1 MPRESTGEP
10 PGVTGLWPLRA
21 GSPQFLRSHEN
32 GWPPELIGR
41 LNGKGGPRPR
51 FFNLPECSWSASIFF
66 RLATLI
72 PKLSSDPA
80 LVPGN
85 PEKSR
90 TSRSEISRIFR
101 FAKIRHANDF
111 VICDSLVTL
120 PGRFAEMSRIPTV
133 LRAFFFSEKWQVEG
147 SLSLPCPSP

>member
-1 MPRESTGEP
+1 MSHRWPRLYLVSPKVGRECRGF
-10 PGVTGLWPLRA
+10 RA
-21 GSPQFLRSHEN
+21 LEWG
-32 GWPPELIGR
+32 
-41 LNGKGGPRPR
+41 GGPRPR

-111 VICDSLVTL
+111 VICDSL
-120 PGRFAEMSRIPTV
+120 PGKFAEMSRIPTV
-133 LRAFFFSEKWQVEG
+133 LRAFFFRKMAGRGLPLLTLSESIAPQPG
-147 SLSLPCPSP
+147 TFSAH